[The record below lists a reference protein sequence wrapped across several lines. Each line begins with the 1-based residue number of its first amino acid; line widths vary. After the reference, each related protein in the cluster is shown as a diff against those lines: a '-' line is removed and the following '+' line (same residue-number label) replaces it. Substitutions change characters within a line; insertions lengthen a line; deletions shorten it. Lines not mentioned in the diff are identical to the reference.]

1 MLLLFLKSGEKTRS
15 EAADDELNK
24 LWQAIIARQTSV
36 EVHLPPFK
44 WTKSVSAA
52 LARYVGN
59 LAFPPPPPPPL
70 FSNYADYAGLFLL
83 GPRHIVRTFIKFNWY
98 RSAS

>member
-59 LAFPPPPPPPL
+59 LAFPPSPPPHYSQTMPIML
-70 FSNYADYAGLFLL
+70 AYFSWGLGTL
-83 GPRHIVRTFIKFNWY
+83 
-98 RSAS
+98 